1 MDTTDA
7 ILTKYEQHPIALDL
21 MPGGMDE
28 QEFQAFCADVAERGI
43 LMPVTL
49 YEGKVLDGWHRYRAS
64 QKTGTPF
71 QIKTYTGK
79 DPAGYVASV
88 NVMRRKLSSLQRALV
103 GAKMHRQYGVTQR
116 EVCKKLGI
124 SNEVVNLALKA
135 IDSKNTK
142 LIKRI
147 EADSDFSR
155 GDLKEE
161 LQNIGALRTKEQT
174 AVPTGP
180 NSVFNMGDKPLFTPK
195 GSNDT
200 DGTDPEDDEEDE
212 GDDLLVPKGK
222 KAADRAAR
230 KPQATAAQLLAD
242 GFRALMLDEKE
253 TFLKMIWPEAGKIVA
268 AWDNPVKGAAEPE
281 HPQQSLLDAIGV
293 GAKKSGKKE
302 THTPVKA
309 KAVPATKKVATKK

>member
-1 MDTTDA
+1 MDTTD
-7 ILTKYEQHPIALDL
+7 IVIGKYEQHPIALDL

-28 QEFQAFCADVAERGI
+28 QEFQAFCADVQERGV

-49 YEGKVLDGWHRYRAS
+49 YEGKILDGWHRYRAA
-64 QKTGTPF
+64 QKTGCTF
-71 QIKTYTGK
+71 EKKEYKGK

-161 LQNIGALRTKEQT
+161 LQNIGALRAKEQAAT
-174 AVPTGP
+174 PTGP
-180 NSVFNMGDKPLFTPK
+180 NSVFAMGDKPLFVPK

-200 DGTDPEDDEEDE
+200 DGSSDAEGEDDEDE
-212 GDDLLVPKGK
+212 LLVPKGQ
-222 KAADRAAR
+222 KASARAAR
-230 KPQATAAQLLAD
+230 KPQATAAQLLSE

-268 AWDNPVKGAAEPE
+268 AWDNPVKATAEGT

-293 GAKKSGKKE
+293 GTGKGKKE
-302 THTPVKA
+302 THKPVKA
-309 KAVPATKKVATKK
+309 SAVPAKKTAKK